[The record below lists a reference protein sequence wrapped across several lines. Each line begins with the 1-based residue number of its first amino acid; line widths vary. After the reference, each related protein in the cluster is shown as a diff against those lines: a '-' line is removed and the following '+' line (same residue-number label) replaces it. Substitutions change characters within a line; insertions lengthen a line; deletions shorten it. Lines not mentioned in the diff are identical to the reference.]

1 MNKNI
6 YTIKKGEKQ
15 NILITFKNRDEDKP
29 IDLSNSIVK
38 VQIKD
43 ELKDEFNV
51 IEKVITTTSDAYEI
65 GRILDPEK
73 GEIVFRFTD
82 EDYDKL
88 VCERIYFVIIWWEVP
103 EQDFAKVVSSN
114 GSETFMLKVC
124 YP

>member
-15 NILITFKNRDEDKP
+15 NILIRFKNRDEDKP

-43 ELKDEFNV
+43 ELKDEFNI